1 MRIIPI
7 QKRLKILEFTLFFS
21 SLPQQLFS
29 ILFIN
34 SLLHSNLNVFL
45 SLEKLQFFH
54 NIFYPGTPKLL
65 SLLFSN
71 KHKNTILHLYPLLP
85 WQRNNI
91 TTNKCCRLFY
101 SSKSIKPLS
110 MKKISD
116 YKLPPINKSYIK
128 LILYTSSFI
137 YVWSEKDYSL

>member
-54 NIFYPGTPKLL
+54 NIYYPGTPKLL

-71 KHKNTILHLYPLLP
+71 KHKIYPVLP

-91 TTNKCCRLFY
+91 TTNKYCRLFY
-101 SSKSIKPLS
+101 SSKSNKPLS
-110 MKKISD
+110 IKKISD
-116 YKLPPINKSYIK
+116 YKLPPINKSYIE